1 MDTKLKNTNNIKE
14 IIAFVFAVLF
24 TFISAF
30 SVCCSIRDSFYYN
43 RNEATG
49 DYPGF
54 ENTNVFRN
62 ELNHFEA
69 RAFSDGELLSC
80 NNLDDYYKTSQGKE
94 LLKTVERN
102 SEKIKAAC
110 DYLDSIK
117 ELEVSVT
124 DSNYYRYHYKSK
136 EGDYYYT
143 FNGELISKSDYE
155 SYDYV
160 GVYDGEDGGYEDVYE
175 DTDVTEDAI
184 PTTMADPADEDR
196 EAVFTTSPAEYI
208 EAADDDI
215 GFTKN
220 KINNIKDALGIIW
233 NLTDGVGQGIN
244 YGEMPTEKIIEE
256 YKSRRLPKES
266 DFPEYSA
273 EFGWYSE
280 NLPGIKYAIFYK
292 STGKVLSNCGAKA
305 KDDNE
310 TVLKKLGGGFY
321 EYYADGKYVCS
332 GSEIENR
339 YKDIVDFPESPVKT
353 ADNHDNI
360 ERVYFGVNLQKLD
373 SIDSLY
379 ASKRAYERNISSHA
393 KIGNSPVFL
402 VISIISFILA
412 CGCSV
417 YFFIKTGVTAE
428 GEAKINFTDKIPL
441 IIRLALAGAFVSGC
455 GALVFGIHYYEYY
468 TTDLFYNNGF
478 PHALANYIAKGPSLI
493 CAALFAAAA
502 AVMILLIASC
512 MRNIKTKTFF
522 RYTLTGFIIKFI
534 GLIFKLFSKIRSKIK
549 DRITRSFAD
558 DYANGRGRKFLRFS
572 IISIAV
578 MLIVAI
584 ILLVCADGH
593 EPAIAIGIFC
603 AILLAGYA
611 LLLAISFN
619 RIASGVSKIKGGN
632 FDAFINTRLMPPF
645 MRSVAEDI
653 AGVREGVQAAAKQA
667 MKDQA
672 TKTELLTNVTHDLK
686 TPLTSIITYVDLLK
700 KTDDPAERE
709 EYLKVLDEKSQRLKK
724 LIDDLVQASKA
735 ASGNV
740 EVNLETLNLCEFA
753 TQIIGE
759 NEDEFRENGIELV
772 LKTPQEPVLVMAD
785 SNITNRIFENLLSN
799 IKKYALNGTRAYVEV
814 NSGRSY
820 GLISFKNISSA
831 PLESDTEK
839 FTERFY
845 RGDSSRTGDGNG
857 LGLSIASNLSTA
869 QGGTLKIE
877 TDGDLFKAI
886 FTIPIAE
893 QKPDNLV

>member
-1 MDTKLKNTNNIKE
+1 MDTKLRNTNRIKR

-24 TFISAF
+24 IFVSGF
-30 SVCCSIRDSFYYN
+30 GVCCSIRDSFFYN
-43 RNEATG
+43 RSEATG

-80 NNLDDYYKTSQGKE
+80 KNLEDYYKTSQGKE
-94 LLKTVERN
+94 LLKTVEKN
-102 SEKIKAAC
+102 SEKIRAAC
-110 DYLDSIK
+110 AYLDGIK

-124 DSNYYRYHYKSK
+124 GDNYYRYHYKSK

-143 FNGELISKSDYE
+143 FNGELISKADYE
-155 SYDYV
+155 SFNYV
-160 GVYDGEDGGYEDVYE
+160 GVYEDSGEAYEDVYE
-175 DTDVTEDAI
+175 DVSVPDDAI
-184 PTTMADPADEDR
+184 PTTMADYAEER
-196 EAVFTTSPAEYI
+196 TAELTSSPAGRY
-208 EAADDDI
+208 EAADDELV
-215 GFTKN
+215 FTKN
-220 KINNIKDALGIIW
+220 KINNIKDAIGIIW
-233 NLTDGVGQGIN
+233 SITDGVGQGIN
-244 YGEMPTEKIIEE
+244 YGEMPAEKIVEE
-256 YKSRRLPKES
+256 YKGRRLPKDA
-266 DFPEYSA
+266 DFPEYTQFSD
-273 EFGWYSE
+273 YSSFM
-280 NLPGIKYAIFYK
+280 PGIKYAIFYK
-292 STGKVLSNCGAKA
+292 STGKVVTNCGVKA
-305 KDDNE
+305 KDNTE

-332 GSEIENR
+332 GSETKENR
-339 YKDIVDFPESPVKT
+339 YKDVIDFPDSPVKT
-353 ADNHDNI
+353 ADNQDNI
-360 ERVYFGVNLQKLD
+360 ERVYFGVNLDKLD
-373 SIDSLY
+373 SVDSVY
-379 ASKRAYERNISSHA
+379 TSRRAYESNISSHA
-393 KIGNSPVFL
+393 KIGNGAVFI

-412 CGCSV
+412 CACSV
-417 YFFIKTGVTAE
+417 YALIKTGVTAD
-428 GEAKINFTDKIPL
+428 GEVKINLTDKIPL
-441 IIRLALAGAFVSGC
+441 IIRIGIAAAFTAAC
-455 GALVFGIHYYEYY
+455 GVLVFGIHYYEYY
-468 TTDLFYNNGF
+468 TMDLFFYNGF
-478 PHALANYIAKGPSLI
+478 PHAIANYIAKGPALI
-493 CAALFAAAA
+493 CSVLIAVAFAA
-502 AVMILLIASC
+502 VLFLIASC
-512 MRNIKTKTFF
+512 VRNFRTKTFF
-522 RYTLTGFIIKFI
+522 RYTLTGYIIKFI
-534 GLIFKLFSKIRSKIK
+534 RFVFRGFRKIREKIK
-549 DRITRSFAD
+549 TAITRTFAE
-558 DYANGRGRKFLRFS
+558 DYANGKGKKFLIFS
-572 IISIAV
+572 MISIAV
-578 MLIVAI
+578 MLLLAI
-584 ILLVCADGH
+584 ILFVAADGH
-593 EPAIAIGIFC
+593 EGAVGFGIFFS
-603 AILLAGYA
+603 ILLAGYA
-611 LLLAISFN
+611 LLLAFSFN

-632 FDAFINTRLMPPF
+632 FDTFINTRFMPPF
-645 MRSVAEDI
+645 LRAVAEDI

-759 NEDEFRENGIELV
+759 NVDEFRENGIELV

-799 IKKYALNGTRAYVEV
+799 IKKYALSGTRAYVEV

-845 RGDSSRTGDGNG
+845 RGDASRTGDGNG

-893 QKPDNLV
+893 HKPDNLV